1 MSDRNVNEREIVLD
15 ILLEVEKGTYL
26 KTILGQVL
34 EKYAYLPANEKAFIK
49 ILSAGCLER
58 QITLDYIIGLK
69 SKVKPEKMKPVVRAL
84 LRMAVYQLKFMDGVP
99 ASAAINE
106 AVKIAK
112 KRKFVNLAPFINGV
126 LRNIDRL
133 GEISLGDI
141 EDKSIR
147 YSCPKWLVASV
158 EKWYGSEKADAI
170 LRSTIEKPEMMLRV
184 NTDMNTREELSAIL
198 AEEGIQTEASKVL
211 GDMLIVQ
218 GSAVVGSSKAFA
230 EGRYTVQDLSSVI
243 AGYVAA
249 GAVAGSDAFSGEKE
263 EGTSRSGEVGKIK
276 VLDMCAA
283 PGGKA
288 ILAAQLLGNRAE
300 ITACDLTDVKVELI
314 KNALERM
321 KVENVRAVAH
331 DALCFDEEYKNT
343 FDLVIAD
350 LPCSGL
356 GVIARKGDIKYRMT
370 EADLESLEGLQR
382 DILKNAAAYV
392 KPGGVL
398 MYSTCTINPGENA
411 KQVDYLQEELGLKM
425 RPFSSLLPDIFAKR
439 ADAAGYLQLL
449 PGIDPC
455 DGFFI
460 SVFEKRKDCK

>member
-1 MSDRNVNEREIVLD
+1 MSNNINEREIVLD

-49 ILSAGCLER
+49 ILSTGCLER
-58 QITLDYIIGLK
+58 QLTLDYIIGLK
-69 SKVKPEKMKPVVRAL
+69 SKVKPEKMKPVVRQL

-133 GEISLGDI
+133 GAVELEKI
-141 EDKSIR
+141 EDRSIR
-147 YSCPKWLVASV
+147 YSCPKWLVEAV
-158 EKWYGSEKADAI
+158 DEWYGKDKADKILASTLEKTAI
-170 LRSTIEKPEMMLRV
+170 MLRV
-184 NTDMNTREELSAIL
+184 NLDMNTADELVDIL
-198 AEEGIQTEASKVL
+198 ATEGIQAVKSDVL
-211 GDMLIVQ
+211 EDVLIVK
-218 GSAVVGSSKAFA
+218 GAAVIASSNAFA
-230 EGRYTVQDLSSVI
+230 KGRYTVQDLSSVI
-243 AGYVAA
+243 TGHVAA
-249 GAVAGSDAFSGEKE
+249 GALNSVSTEDTAKD
-263 EGTSRSGEVGKIK
+263 SRVN

-288 ILAAQLLGNRAE
+288 ILVSQLIGERASV
-300 ITACDLTDVKVELI
+300 TACDLTETKAALIEDAVARMNI
-314 KNALERM
+314 KNVTTL
-321 KVENVRAVAH
+321 VH
-331 DALCFDEEYKNT
+331 DALDFDEGFKGA

-356 GVIARKGDIKYRMT
+356 GVISRKGDIKYRMT
-370 EADLESLEGLQR
+370 ADDLMSLQQLQR

-392 KPGGVL
+392 KAGGILV
-398 MYSTCTINPGENA
+398 YSTCTINPGENA
-411 KQVDYLQEELGLKM
+411 EQLEYIQKELGLKKK
-425 RPFSSLLPDIFAKR
+425 SIAELVPDMFCDR
-439 ADAAGYLQLL
+439 AAADGYLQLL

-455 DGFFI
+455 DGFFV
-460 SVFEKRKDCK
+460 SMFEA